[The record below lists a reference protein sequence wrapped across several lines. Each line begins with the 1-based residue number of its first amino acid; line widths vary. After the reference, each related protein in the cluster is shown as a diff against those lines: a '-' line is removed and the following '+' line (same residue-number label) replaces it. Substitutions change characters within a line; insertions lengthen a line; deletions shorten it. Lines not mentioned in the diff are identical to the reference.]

1 MAAEEK
7 NLVVLPEKRVSLID
21 AMAARFSMEPAKFA
35 NTVLATCFPNGQ
47 ATMEQL
53 AAFLAVAHE
62 YGLNPFT
69 RELFAFPSKGGGI
82 VPIVS
87 VDGWVKLVVG
97 NPDYAG
103 MEFHPVY
110 AIKPDGTE
118 DRAAKW
124 IGMRCVIYRHSIAGR
139 PAADITEWYDECY
152 RNTDPWN
159 KMPRRMLRHKA
170 LKESGRYA
178 FGFAGITDEDE
189 ARDIINVTPI
199 ETRQMEAATVTKSE
213 ALKEKIGAAKTK
225 KTAEPAP
232 ATPTPAETATVQQP
246 PTAAAQ
252 APQAPAPAAEVASLF
267 DEPPPPP
274 VDKTPITEAQ
284 RVELMNEITKRFPP
298 TEDKK
303 LLPPVKAAI
312 MKKLQAHGITATKDI
327 TASDFKEFIEWARKF
342 EPEK

>member
-7 NLVVLPEKRVSLID
+7 NLVVLPEKRVSLIES
-21 AMAARFSMEPAKFA
+21 MAARFSMEPTKFMD
-35 NTVLATCFPNGQ
+35 TVLATCFPDGK
-47 ATMEQL
+47 ASHAQL

-124 IGMRCVIYRHSIAGR
+124 IGMRCVIYRRSIEGR

-170 LKESGRYA
+170 LKEAGRYA
-178 FGFAGITDEDE
+178 FGFAGITDDDE
-189 ARDIINVTPI
+189 ANDIINVTPI

-213 ALKEKIGAAKTK
+213 ALKEKIGAAKGK
-225 KTAEPAP
+225 KPPAN
-232 ATPTPAETATVQQP
+232 TPTPAETATVQP
-246 PTAAAQ
+246 PAAAAQ
-252 APQAPAPAAEVASLF
+252 APQAPAPAAPSSEVASLF
-267 DEPPPPP
+267 DEPPPLP
-274 VDKTPITEAQ
+274 VDKTPITEEQ
-284 RVELMNEITKRFPP
+284 RNELMLEITKRFPP
-298 TEDKK
+298 TEPDKK
-303 LLPPVKAAI
+303 LLPGVKAAI
-312 MKKLQAHGITATKDI
+312 MKKLQAHGINHTKYI
-327 TASDFKEFIEWARKF
+327 IASDYEDFIKWARTF